1 MLRSNPSA
9 DTSGYTAGQRLVEF
23 YSSPLPAR
31 LYRMERAALLVAQ
44 KAINRFSLSL
54 HPLSKAERLAQQFDD
69 MRMMGQAIE
78 QGCRQAFAPED
89 LDPIG
94 EF

>member
-9 DTSGYTAGQRLVEF
+9 DTSGYTAGQRLIEF

-31 LYRMERAALLVAQ
+31 FCRMERAALLVAR

-54 HPLSKAERLAQQFDD
+54 HPLAKAERLAQ
-69 MRMMGQAIE
+69 
-78 QGCRQAFAPED
+78 
-89 LDPIG
+89 
-94 EF
+94 